1 MDRMHLSDG
10 STEVMVELSPE
21 TGLYV
26 GYVPGF
32 AGAHAQGASL
42 EELARNMEE
51 VVSMLREDDHPP
63 AQR

>member
-1 MDRMHLSDG
+1 MKSMRLSDG
-10 STEVMVELSPE
+10 STEVTVELSPE

-26 GYVPGF
+26 GSVRGF

-51 VVSMLREDDHPP
+51 VVSMLREDDGPTAP
-63 AQR
+63 R

>member
-1 MDRMHLSDG
+1 MGLSEG

-26 GYVPGF
+26 GYVTGY

-51 VVSMLREDDHPP
+51 VVSMLREDDGSTAP
-63 AQR
+63 R

>member
-1 MDRMHLSDG
+1 MDRMRLSDG
-10 STEVMVELSPE
+10 STEVAVELSPE

-26 GYVPGF
+26 GYVPGY

-51 VVSMLREDDHPP
+51 VVSMLREDDDPTAP
-63 AQR
+63 R

>member
-1 MDRMHLSDG
+1 MDRMRLSDG
-10 STEVMVELSPE
+10 STEITVELSPE

-32 AGAHAQGASL
+32 TGAHAQGATV

-51 VVSMLREDDHPP
+51 VVSMLREDDHPTAP
-63 AQR
+63 R